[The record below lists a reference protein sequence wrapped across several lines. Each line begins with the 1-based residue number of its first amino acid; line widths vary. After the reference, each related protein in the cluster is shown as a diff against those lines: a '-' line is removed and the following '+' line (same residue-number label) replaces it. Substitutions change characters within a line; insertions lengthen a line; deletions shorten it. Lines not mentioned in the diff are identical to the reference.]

1 MEPSFRQA
9 ATDRK
14 ALRNFRANGITAV
27 QEFFALLIQRFIS
40 TRCPE
45 VAGSLTFTTLLALVP
60 LITVSIA
67 LFSNFPA
74 FSELGGAL
82 SAFLQNNVLPEAAGQ
97 ITIYALEFSAKA
109 TNLTLIGTAMLI
121 VTVLLLL
128 HTVDGV
134 FNDIW
139 GVRQPRPL
147 LTRITVY
154 WVALTLGPI
163 ALAGSI
169 FATGQL
175 VATSIALVGATV
187 HTRNFTANVVPLA
200 LLGTLFSFL
209 YFAVPNHPVRLLHAM
224 AGGFT
229 AALGFIAMQR
239 LFGLFIALSPTYTL
253 VYGAFAALPI
263 FLLWLYASWVV
274 VLLGAILAATFP
286 EFFER
291 KQIVRGFPGDR
302 AWAAVNMLV
311 LLATALKEGRTVTFQ
326 ELRNGA
332 GTTHDLAETLLGE
345 MRDAG
350 WVARSEDETWLLSTH
365 PDSLT
370 LTEVIQRFA
379 LSPAH
384 WLAASGAGRATARA
398 AERLRTGLVSS
409 DLTLTDLAAAAL
421 DASETENQPLNGTTE
436 AFAREERTTGSQ

>member
-1 MEPSFRQA
+1 MEPTSPQPL
-9 ATDRK
+9 TRK
-14 ALRNFRANGITAV
+14 TSVRGVGAHGVMALR
-27 QEFFALLIQRFIS
+27 EFVALLSQRFIA

-60 LITVSIA
+60 LITVSLA

-82 SAFLQNNVLPEAAGQ
+82 STFLQNNVLPEAAGQ
-97 ITIYALEFSAKA
+97 ITVYALEFSEKA
-109 TNLTLIGTAMLI
+109 TRLTLIGTAMLVI
-121 VTVLLLL
+121 TVLLLL
-128 HTVDGV
+128 HTIDGV
-134 FNDIW
+134 FNHIW

-175 VATSIALVGATV
+175 VATSIALVGETA
-187 HTRNFTANVVPLA
+187 HTRNFTTNVVPLT
-200 LLGTLFSFL
+200 LLGALFSFL

-224 AGGFT
+224 AGGFA
-229 AALGFIAMQR
+229 AALGFIAIQR

-253 VYGAFAALPI
+253 VYGTFAALPI
-263 FLLWLYASWVV
+263 FLLWLYVSWVV
-274 VLLGAILAATFP
+274 VLLGALLAATFP

-291 KQIVRGFPGDR
+291 KRIIGGFPGDR

-311 LLATALKEGRTVTFQ
+311 LLVNALRERRTVTFD
-326 ELRNGA
+326 ELRNNA
-332 GTTHDLAETLLGE
+332 GTTHDQAETLLGE

-350 WVARSEDETWLLSTH
+350 WVIRSEDEAWLLSTH

-384 WLAASGAGRATARA
+384 WIAASAPDCPA
-398 AERLRTGLVSS
+398 AHAAQSLRTGLQTANLTLS
-409 DLTLTDLAAAAL
+409 DLARIASCSQAPPQTLPST
-421 DASETENQPLNGTTE
+421 S
-436 AFAREERTTGSQ
+436 

>member
-1 MEPSFRQA
+1 MKPTSEQA
-9 ATDRK
+9 ASSRSK
-14 ALRNFRANGITAV
+14 FRSLRANSITSLR
-27 QEFFALLIQRFIS
+27 EFIALLIQRFIS

-45 VAGSLTFTTLLALVP
+45 VAGSLTFTTLLAIVP
-60 LITVSIA
+60 LITVSLA

-74 FSELGGAL
+74 FSELGSAL
-82 SAFLQNNVLPEAAGQ
+82 SAFLQNNILPEAAGQ
-97 ITIYALEFSAKA
+97 ITIYALEFSEKA

-128 HTVDGV
+128 HTIDGV

-154 WVALTLGPI
+154 WVALTLGPV

-169 FATGQL
+169 YATGQL
-175 VATSIALVGATV
+175 VASSIALVGETTHTV
-187 HTRNFTANVVPLA
+187 SFTTNVVPLA
-200 LLGTLFSFL
+200 LLGSLFSFL

-224 AGGFT
+224 AGGFA

-239 LFGLFIALSPTYTL
+239 LFGLFIALSPSYTL

-263 FLLWLYASWVV
+263 FLLWLYTSWVV

-291 KQIVRGFPGDR
+291 KQIVQGFPGDR

-311 LLATALKEGRTVTFQ
+311 LLANGLKEGKTVTFK

-365 PDSLT
+365 PDTLT

-398 AERLRTGLVSS
+398 AEHLRNGLVSS
-409 DLTLTDLAAAAL
+409 DLTLTDLATAAVEAAE
-421 DASETENQPLNGTTE
+421 DESQPQSR
-436 AFAREERTTGSQ
+436 APD